1 MQVIESI
8 LYRNKARVRSI
19 SILCKLQI
27 LYCTETKPER
37 GLYLF
42 YASYRVYIVQKQSQ
56 SGVCIYSMQVIE
68 SILYRNKARARSI
81 SILCKLQVLFCTE
94 TKPERG
100 LYLFYASYRFYI
112 VQKQSHSGFCIY
124 SMQVTDSIL
133 YRNKAIAGSVSI
145 LCKL

>member
-8 LYRNKARVRSI
+8 LYRNKARAGSVSI
-19 SILCKLQI
+19 LCKLQILYCTETKPERGLYLFYASYRVYIVQKQSQSGVCIYSMQVIESILYRNKARAGSVSILCKLQI

-68 SILYRNKARARSI
+68 SILYRNKARARS
-81 SILCKLQVLFCTE
+81 
-94 TKPERG
+94 
-100 LYLFYASYRFYI
+100 
-112 VQKQSHSGFCIY
+112 
-124 SMQVTDSIL
+124 
-133 YRNKAIAGSVSI
+133 VSI